1 MFNKLENN
9 CIKSLNASALIL
21 FKEEEKNLRQNK
33 KINVDENNNSKNKIN
48 QGNKSVIEKIS
59 IDLEDIMH
67 RKNIKHRNDKYIS
80 LLFGKNK

>member
-9 CIKSLNASALIL
+9 CIKSLNASALIK

-33 KINVDENNNSKNKIN
+33 KININENNN
-48 QGNKSVIEKIS
+48 SVIEKIS

-67 RKNIKHRNDKYIS
+67 RKNIQHRNDKYIS

>member
-1 MFNKLENN
+1 MK
-9 CIKSLNASALIL
+9 ASALIL

-33 KINVDENNNSKNKIN
+33 KININENNN
-48 QGNKSVIEKIS
+48 SVIEKIS

-67 RKNIKHRNDKYIS
+67 RKNIQHRNDKYIS